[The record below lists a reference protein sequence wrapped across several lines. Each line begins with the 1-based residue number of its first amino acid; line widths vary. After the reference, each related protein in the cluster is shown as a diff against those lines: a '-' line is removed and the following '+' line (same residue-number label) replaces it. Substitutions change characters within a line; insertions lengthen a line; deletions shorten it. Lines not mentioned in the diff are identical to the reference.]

1 MMIEL
6 TFATV
11 RTMPLGFVPQVPAMP
26 PSTATREHAPGTS
39 LLQRLEGVFVATT
52 LALLL
57 CLGVAVVGE
66 AVAPEV
72 RTAAR
77 R

>member
-6 TFATV
+6 TFATL
-11 RTMPLGFVPQVPAMP
+11 RTMPLGFVPKVPAVP
-26 PSTATREHAPGTS
+26 PSTATRDHPSGTS
-39 LLQRLEGVFVATT
+39 VLHRLEGAFVATP

-72 RTAAR
+72 RTAVR